1 MDLSSLSKG
10 LNQAKEENSISMVN
24 EENKSQV
31 QDNSKNM
38 LKDTSAIIQS
48 ISKTPFNELVEQN
61 KSAKQK
67 VFEDSS
73 LYNKAINKK
82 KRLKFKQPF
91 IEYVDIESYKTF
103 NSLMCFS
110 DPHTEPKEKKC
121 KCLIY

>member
-10 LNQAKEENSISMVN
+10 YNQAKDENSISMVN
-24 EENKSQV
+24 EENKSQM
-31 QDNSKNM
+31 QDNSKNI

-48 ISKTPFNELVEQN
+48 ISKSPFNDLVEQN
-61 KSAKQK
+61 KAKQK

-82 KRLKFKQPF
+82 KRLKFKTPF

-121 KCLIY
+121 KCLIF